1 MYLNWH
7 DRAGEEPIILTARPF
22 FSFSRNWP
30 LFTNQSNEFFHY
42 KCQVYVF
49 FFELIVDFWNFDFT
63 VYSCFLEKYCEYILE
78 VWKIKANVIGVQ
90 SK

>member
-7 DRAGEEPIILTARPF
+7 DRAGEEPIILTARLF
-22 FSFSRNWP
+22 SSFSRNWP
-30 LFTNQSNEFFHY
+30 LFTYQNNEFFHTNAN
-42 KCQVYVF
+42 
-49 FFELIVDFWNFDFT
+49 FELIVDFWNFNFT
-63 VYSCFLEKYCEYILE
+63 VYSCFLDKYCEYILE